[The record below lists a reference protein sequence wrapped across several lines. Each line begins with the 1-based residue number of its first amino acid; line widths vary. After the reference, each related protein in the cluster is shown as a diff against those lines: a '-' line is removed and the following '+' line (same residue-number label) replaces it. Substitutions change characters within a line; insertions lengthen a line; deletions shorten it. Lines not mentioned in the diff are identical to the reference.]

1 MPTNQKYST
10 RVHSRR
16 QLTRASDNVRAASL
30 VLCEMTPRYKEALPV
45 VAEACSTIIEML
57 SMCEEMIRDIRDN
70 I

>member
-1 MPTNQKYST
+1 MPTNQKYSM

-30 VLCEMTPRYKEALPV
+30 VLCEMTPRYKEALPQV
-45 VAEACSTIIEML
+45 SEACSTLIEML
-57 SMCEEMIRDIRDN
+57 SIAENMIRDIRDN

>member
-30 VLCEMTPRYKEALPV
+30 VLCEMKQRYLEALPLV
-45 VAEACSTIIEML
+45 SEGCSQLIEML
-57 SMCEEMIRDIRDN
+57 SMAENMIRDIREN

>member
-1 MPTNQKYST
+1 MPTNQKYSQ

-16 QLTRASDNVRAASL
+16 QLTRASDNIRAASL

-45 VAEACSTIIEML
+45 VSEACSTLVEML
-57 SMCEEMIRDIRDN
+57 SIAENMIRDIRDN

>member
-30 VLCEMTPRYKEALPV
+30 VLCEMTPRYKEALPMV
-45 VAEACSTIIEML
+45 SEACSTLIEML
-57 SMCEEMIRDIRDN
+57 SMAEEMIRDIREN

>member
-30 VLCEMTPRYKEALPV
+30 VLCEMIPRYAEALPQV
-45 VAEACSTIIEML
+45 SEACRQLIDML
-57 SMCEEMIRDIRDN
+57 SMAENMIRDIREN

>member
-16 QLTRASDNVRAASL
+16 QLGRASDHIQAASL
-30 VLCEMTPRYKEALPV
+30 VLCEMIPRYKEASPTV
-45 VAEACSTIIEML
+45 SEACSTLIEML
-57 SMCEEMIRDIRDN
+57 SIAENMIRDIRDN

>member
-10 RVHSRR
+10 RVHSKR

-30 VLCEMTPRYKEALPV
+30 VLCEMIPRYKDALPK
-45 VAEACSTIIEML
+45 VAEACSTLIEML
-57 SMCEEMIRDIRDN
+57 SMAENMIRDIRDN

>member
-1 MPTNQKYST
+1 MTTNQRYST

-30 VLCEMTPRYKEALPV
+30 VLCEMSPRYKEALPK
-45 VAEACSTIIEML
+45 VAEACSTLIKML

>member
-16 QLTRASDNVRAASL
+16 QLGRASDNVRAASL
-30 VLCEMTPRYKEALPV
+30 VLCEMKQRYLEALPI
-45 VAEACSTIIEML
+45 VAQGCGQLVEML
-57 SMCEEMIRDIRDN
+57 SMAENMIRDLRDN